1 MAIQDIIEAQS
12 SAVMPLVRFE
22 RRAVEDKAASR
33 AAGHYVAKDV
43 DYALVTPPYSKDVM
57 HHKLPN
63 WFEQLELDAQKGR
76 VPREWVAKV
85 KLAYDFFKRGQE
97 IPLEGVPI
105 KGWGVISPAQ
115 QETLIKLNILTVE
128 TLAAANDEGLRR
140 IGMGAI
146 ELKHKAEAWLKQ
158 LKKAGPATQ
167 EIAAL
172 KTENEHLKSSV
183 ATLEEKVNELLL
195 AIKTQQE
202 AQAMPVNPVYGAA
215 VGISADDLMDD

>member
-63 WFEQLELDAQKGR
+63 WFEQLELDAQRGR
-76 VPREWVAKV
+76 VPREWVEKV
-85 KLAYDFFKRGQE
+85 KQGYDYFKRGQE
-97 IPLEGVPI
+97 IPLDGAPI
-105 KGWGVISPAQ
+105 RGWGVISPAQ
-115 QETLIKLNILTVE
+115 QETLIKMGILTVE

-172 KTENEHLKSSV
+172 KTENEQLKV
-183 ATLEEKVNELLL
+183 AVSTLESRVEDLMKALK
-195 AIKTQQE
+195 AQQDL
-202 AQAMPVNPVYGAA
+202 QPFVPPIGHS